1 MRLRYKA
8 VTRDGKILQGL
19 IDANDIGEAA
29 SYLRSKDFIPVRIQE
44 ESNNSFLKLIPFY
57 NKIKHSDIILF
68 TRQLASMLS
77 SGITLIRSLEI
88 LREQMENEAMTA
100 VVGSTITDIEEGKPL
115 SFAIAKYP
123 EAFSAIYV
131 AVIKSSEASGLLDK
145 ALLRL
150 ADNLEKEEK
159 LKATI
164 RAALTYPA
172 IVVILMVIVVF
183 IMMIYVI
190 PQLSTLYKSLNVPL
204 PLPTQIVIGISRFVT
219 VLWPVIL
226 GFGVLLLFLY
236 RRWHKTEAGQLV
248 IDNLL
253 LKLPIF
259 GNLFKKVILTEFSRS
274 LSLLIANGIL
284 VVESLLQSADTTGN
298 IHYKN
303 AILDVAKKVENGVK
317 IGDAIT
323 TYSLFPPVFVQLV
336 KVGEE
341 AGKLD
346 ETLMKASEYFERE
359 TDQLVKTLTTALE
372 PFIMVVLGIG
382 VAFLMISIITP
393 IYSLISS
400 IR

>member
-1 MRLRYKA
+1 
-8 VTRDGKILQGL
+8 
-19 IDANDIGEAA
+19 
-29 SYLRSKDFIPVRIQE
+29 
-44 ESNNSFLKLIPFY
+44 
-57 NKIKHSDIILF
+57 
-68 TRQLASMLS
+68 
-77 SGITLIRSLEI
+77 
-88 LREQMENEAMTA
+88 
-100 VVGSTITDIEEGKPL
+100 EEGKPL

-131 AVIKSSEASGLLDK
+131 AVIKSSETSGLLDK

-150 ADNLEKEEK
+150 ADNLEKEER

-164 RAALTYPA
+164 KAALTYPA

-190 PQLSTLYKSLNVPL
+190 PQLSNLYKSLNVPL
-204 PLPTQIVIGISRFVT
+204 PLPTQIIIGISGFVT
-219 VLWPVIL
+219 VLWPVII
-226 GFGVLLLFLY
+226 GFGVLLVFLY
-236 RRWHKTEAGQLV
+236 RRWHKTEAGQLL

-253 LKLPIF
+253 LKIPIF
-259 GNLFKKVILTEFSRS
+259 GNLFKKVILTEFSRT
-274 LSLLIANGIL
+274 LSLLIGNGIL
-284 VVESLLQSADTTGN
+284 VVESLLQSADTMGN

-303 AILDVAKKVENGVK
+303 AVLDVAKKVENGVK

-400 IR
+400 IK